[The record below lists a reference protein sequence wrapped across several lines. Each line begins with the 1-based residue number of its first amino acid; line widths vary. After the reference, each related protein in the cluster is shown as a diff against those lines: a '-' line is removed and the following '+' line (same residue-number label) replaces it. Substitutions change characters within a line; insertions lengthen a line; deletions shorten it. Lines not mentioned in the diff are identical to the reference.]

1 MKKNLVLGFTVLLV
15 ASLPAIASGGGSG
28 GGGGGGGSSSGG
40 SSGGGGSAG
49 ASGGGS
55 GSDSDGSI
63 FTSRSVNIERALL
76 GESVFTGT
84 AEIAPKVISRSL
96 YQKQGKSLVRM
107 KKVVDRARLLNGG
120 RASDTSSI
128 YNQFNPKELAGRL
141 SPKQMSALRYYV
153 KLKFPRS

>member
-63 FTSRSVNIERALL
+63 FTS
-76 GESVFTGT
+76 
-84 AEIAPKVISRSL
+84 
-96 YQKQGKSLVRM
+96 SLVRM